1 MRSISQRLSLRL
13 VSTVSQIR
21 ATTLISNMWE
31 SLRSWVPQLKNHMSS
46 KDCWFQELLKD
57 LSLESLPLKLQCTLA
72 HWILSNLKQK
82 EQSWSRM
89 LRNSSTTRNLRN
101 PMLRV
106 LSRESLIPVW
116 ISLSLVDRFQKLS
129 CIMLRNTKWWS
140 SKSALSLSWKESA
153 RL

>member
-116 ISLSLVDRFQKLS
+116 ILLSLVDRFQKLS

-140 SKSALSLSWKESA
+140 SKSALSLSSRESA
-153 RL
+153 RH